1 MKSRRTWVD
10 VIGPILGLAAVGM
23 VVFSLVYLLSIRP
36 FYRGGSYDIGR
47 SIGNASGWVRAEGTE
62 TFSEAFDTLV
72 VRNVSGPVHVE
83 GWSESSIRVS
93 WVKEAR
99 SESTLEE
106 FEIRMQPSGRT
117 LEVQP
122 IYGPMPGTQFGSV
135 SFEIRIPSSLSAV
148 RVKNT
153 SGRILLENLPADID
167 QELETV
173 SGSIETERAA
183 GLRAKSVSGSVDF
196 VSTGGRIGVNTTSGR
211 VKGEI
216 LALAGG
222 DSVEIDSISGSVEL
236 EAFGGLDA
244 AVTLQSVSG
253 SISCDFPL
261 QVSEQRRNRL
271 EGSIGGG
278 SVPLKVKTVSGRIR
292 LQRMD

>member
-1 MKSRRTWVD
+1 MRTRRTWVD
-10 VIGPILGLAAVGM
+10 VIGPILGVVAVGM

-47 SIGNASGWVRAEGTE
+47 GFETATGWVRAEGSE
-62 TFSEAFDTLV
+62 SFSQGFQALV
-72 VRNVSGPVHVE
+72 VQNVSGPVHIE
-83 GWSESSIRVS
+83 GWSENSIRVS
-93 WVKEAR
+93 WAKEAR
-99 SESTLEE
+99 SESALQE

-122 IYGPMPGTQFGSV
+122 IYGAMPGTQFGAV
-135 SFEIRIPSSLSAV
+135 SFEIRIPASLSEV
-148 RVKNT
+148 RVKNV
-153 SGRILLENLPADID
+153 SGRVMLENLPAGLD

-183 GLRAKSVSGSVDF
+183 GLRAKSVSGSIDF
-196 VSTGGRIGVNTTSGR
+196 VSSGGRINVNTTSGR
-211 VKGEI
+211 IKGQI
-216 LALAGG
+216 LGLARG
-222 DSVEIDSISGSVEL
+222 DSVDIDSISGSVEL
-236 EAFGGLDA
+236 KAFAGLDA

-271 EGSIGGG
+271 EGTIGGG
-278 SVPLKVKTVSGRIR
+278 SVPIQVKTVSGSIR
-292 LQRMD
+292 LQRTD